1 MILYFQNKATP
12 APSVVSR
19 NSLQDAVEPVYS
31 VMRLFAAWPA
41 KRPKG
46 NSAVFP
52 LFLLSSRIPN
62 LTFARAGGRGSVLT
76 RALLLSVQVACLLLV
91 GYEWVGVLQDRVRY
105 MRRGAGVTRTVLA
118 IQFLLYLAMFFTLPL
133 MWRDAA
139 RLPPVWEG
147 WSHVQARLERVC
159 GGRLAASRALSWR
172 LAVLLLLLWPPIV
185 AVPLMLLPEAEMPVR
200 QAWFYAYPTLV
211 TFSLKLLW
219 MRLFTA
225 LRHAAEL
232 LVSSFRTES
241 RDWSRPD
248 AAARLRT
255 YRELWSSLSGIM
267 QDIGV
272 RGGLSLLCVQA
283 IQVLSLLV
291 CFVHIVISCLEMRE
305 IGSLL
310 ETTSTVGLT
319 TAVDYEMLVLRDT
332 LAHKHAAVRLCGFV
346 TVDRELVGEVSVNCG
361 GVGGHD
367 DLPHGPPPVRPVVK
381 HGNNLKIEKAIKE

>member
-1 MILYFQNKATP
+1 MNALVVRLMANKATP

-41 KRPKG
+41 KRPK
-46 NSAVFP
+46 
-52 LFLLSSRIPN
+52 
-62 LTFARAGGRGSVLT
+62 GGRGSVLT

-291 CFVHIVISCLEMRE
+291 CFVHIVISCLEGFTPAGLWIVSLTLTNATTMVALSNAAHSVAHLMRE

-346 TVDRELVGEVSVNCG
+346 TVDRELVGEV
-361 GVGGHD
+361 
-367 DLPHGPPPVRPVVK
+367 LVVMMTY
-381 HGNNLKIEKAIKE
+381 LMVLLQFALL